1 LLRVARTLVRALLIG
16 TVSVG
21 IVLPATVS
29 SAAPSASDL
38 QRQIDT
44 ASTNLEKIVE
54 QYDKV
59 TEDLKATQAQQAAL
73 ATQLPPLQDRM
84 DAAYASVGDLAVK
97 AYEGA
102 PMGTGAA
109 LLQAGSPAD
118 LLDQLS
124 MLDQIGRQRT
134 TEISGYEQAKAK
146 YDGQKKQLD
155 DAFAAQTTM
164 QQSLTAQKAKIQ
176 SDLQA
181 LYAMR
186 TKAFGAPTEP
196 AGTSWSGPVPSV
208 SGSAGVAVR
217 YAYGA
222 IGKPYV
228 WAADGPGGYDCS
240 GLTEAAWRAA
250 GKSLPHN
257 AAEQWGVVA
266 HVSRSQLQP
275 GDLVFYLALGH
286 VAIFVGGNQ
295 VIHAPHAG
303 ANVQLASIDMMTPY
317 GYGRVR

>member
-1 LLRVARTLVRALLIG
+1 MRVARKLVRALLVG
-16 TVSVG
+16 AVSVG

-29 SAAPSASDL
+29 SAAPSTSDL
-38 QRQIDT
+38 QRQIDA

-73 ATQLPPLQDRM
+73 SAQLQPLPDKM
-84 DAAYASVGDLAVK
+84 DAAYAAAGDLAVK

-118 LLDQLS
+118 LLDELS
-124 MLDQIGRQRT
+124 ELDQIGRQRS

-155 DAFAAQTTM
+155 DAFAAQTSL
-164 QQSLTAQKAKIQ
+164 QQSLNAQKAKIQ

-186 TKAFGAPTEP
+186 TKAFGSPTEP
-196 AGTSWSGPVPSV
+196 SGGSWTGPVPSIA
-208 SGSAGVAVR
+208 GSAGVAVR
-217 YAYGA
+217 FAYGA
-222 IGKPYV
+222 IGKPYI
-228 WAADGPGGYDCS
+228 WGADGPGGYDCS

-250 GKSLPHN
+250 GHSLPHN

-266 HVSRSQLQP
+266 HISRSQLQP
-275 GDLVFYLALGH
+275 GDLVFYLGLGH
-286 VAIFVGGNQ
+286 VGIYVGGNQ
-295 VIHAPHAG
+295 IIHAPHAG
-303 ANVQLASIDMMTPY
+303 TNVQLASVDIMRPY
-317 GYGRVR
+317 GFGRVR

>member
-1 LLRVARTLVRALLIG
+1 LRVARNLVRAILVG

-38 QRQIDT
+38 QRQID
-44 ASTNLEKIVE
+44 AAQTNLEKIVE

-59 TEDLKATQAQQAAL
+59 TGDLKAIQAQEASL
-73 ATQLPPLQDRM
+73 AVTLAPLQDKM
-84 DAAYASVGDLAVK
+84 DAAYASVDSLAVK
-97 AYEGA
+97 VYEGA

-109 LLQAGSPAD
+109 LLQAGSPGD
-118 LLDQLS
+118 LLDQLT
-124 MLDQIGRQRT
+124 MLDQIGRQRRS
-134 TEISGYEQAKAK
+134 EIQGYEKAK
-146 YDGQKKQLD
+146 SAYDGQKQQLD
-155 DAFAAQTTM
+155 GALATQTAL
-164 QQSLTAQKAKIQ
+164 QNQLTAQKAKIE
-176 SDLQA
+176 SDLNA
-181 LYAMR
+181 LYALR
-186 TKAFGAPTEP
+186 TKAYGSPTEP
-196 AGTSWSGPVPSV
+196 SGGAWTGPVPAI

-222 IGKPYV
+222 IGKPYI
-228 WAADGPGGYDCS
+228 WAGEGPNGYDCS
-240 GLTEAAWRAA
+240 GLTMAAWAAA

-266 HVSRSQLQP
+266 HIGRSQLAP
-275 GDLVFYLALGH
+275 GDLVFYSGLGH
-286 VAIFVGGNQ
+286 VAIYVGGNQ

-303 ANVQLASIDMMTPY
+303 TNVQLASVDIMTPY

>member
-1 LLRVARTLVRALLIG
+1 LRVARTLVRAFIVG

-21 IVLPATVS
+21 IVLPAAVS

-38 QRQIDT
+38 QRQID
-44 ASTNLEKIVE
+44 AAQTNLEKIVE

-59 TEDLKATQAQQAAL
+59 SEDLKATQAQEASL
-73 ATQLPPLQDRM
+73 AVTLSPLQAKM
-84 DAAYASVGDLAVK
+84 DEAYASVDGLAVK

-124 MLDQIGRQRT
+124 MLDQIGRQRHS
-134 TEISGYEQAKAK
+134 EIQGYEKAK
-146 YDGQKKQLD
+146 SAYDGQKKLLD
-155 DAFAAQTTM
+155 NALATQTAL
-164 QQSLTAQKAKIQ
+164 QNNLTAQKAKIE
-176 SDLQA
+176 SDLKA
-181 LYAMR
+181 LYALR
-186 TKAFGAPTEP
+186 TQAYGSPTEP
-196 AGTSWSGPVPSV
+196 SGGRYTGPVPAV

-228 WAADGPGGYDCS
+228 WAGSGPNGYDCS
-240 GLTEAAWRAA
+240 GLTMAAWAAA

-266 HVSRSQLQP
+266 HISRSQLQP
-275 GDLVFYLALGH
+275 GDLVFYASLGH

-303 ANVQLASIDMMTPY
+303 TNVQLASIDIMTPY